1 MLITGRCAVWLIA
14 IISVSGMKTKLPEI
28 LVSDDTS
35 REILFLDLY
44 KRVSALEARV
54 QMSDAV
60 DWTQQSQFDALKSL
74 AENQQAWLKDL
85 DAIVRPGQCVR
96 SKQDTK
102 IAFFA
107 YLSHDITN
115 FKDYPTIIFDRVI
128 LNDGEHYSAATGIF
142 RCPLSGV
149 YDFAFFIGTRSENS
163 KAVGL
168 WARLVVNGTPIVM
181 AVADQQH
188 AWQDIQGGNRA
199 ILRLQQGDEVK
210 IQGIEGGTHV
220 EGNSHRSTT
229 FSGAFLYE

>member
-1 MLITGRCAVWLIA
+1 MSGRYAVWLIA
-14 IISVSGMKTKLPEI
+14 VISVSGVTATKLPEV

-74 AENQQAWLKDL
+74 ADNQQAWLKDL

-102 IAFFA
+102 IAFSA

-115 FKDYPTIIFDRVI
+115 FKGSPKIVFDRVI
-128 LNDGEHYSAATGIF
+128 LNDGGHYSATTGIF

-149 YDFAFFIGTRSENS
+149 YDFAFFIGQRSITS
-163 KAVGL
+163 KTAWL
-168 WARLVVNGTPIVM
+168 WARLLVNGNPVVM
-181 AVADQQH
+181 AVVDQH
-188 AWQDIQGGNRA
+188 HTGQDLQGGNRA
-199 ILRLQQGDEVK
+199 ILRLQQGDEVF
-210 IQGIEGGTHV
+210 IQGMEGSTHV
-220 EGNSHRSTT
+220 EGDNHRSTT
-229 FSGAFLYE
+229 FSGTFLYQ

>member
-1 MLITGRCAVWLIA
+1 MSGRYAVWLIA
-14 IISVSGMKTKLPEI
+14 IISVSGVTATKLPEV

-74 AENQQAWLKDL
+74 ADNQQAWLKDL

-115 FKDYPTIIFDRVI
+115 FKGSPIIVFDRVI
-128 LNDGEHYSAATGIF
+128 LNDGGHYSATTGPSCSKLTTSLVNDSLKFTSSDTQIF
-142 RCPLSGV
+142 WNFLLKKCYSH
-149 YDFAFFIGTRSENS
+149 FFS
-163 KAVGL
+163 KKYQ
-168 WARLVVNGTPIVM
+168 NIV
-181 AVADQQH
+181 H
-188 AWQDIQGGNRA
+188 WIR
-199 ILRLQQGDEVK
+199 
-210 IQGIEGGTHV
+210 
-220 EGNSHRSTT
+220 
-229 FSGAFLYE
+229 